1 MSEDT
6 VSKAAA
12 IVVADILAGGTV
24 LMGSKAYEIN
34 GYRLHLT
41 AQVKEIPFN
50 GALLDD
56 MIGADGKQ

>member
-34 GYRLHLT
+34 GYRVHLT
-41 AQVKEIPFN
+41 ATVKEIPFN
-50 GALLDD
+50 EAVLED
-56 MIGADGKQ
+56 MIGANGKQ